1 MNAATSQREWVQ
13 WIWAQPAA
21 LPPAG
26 LRPVGPL
33 PLQQGLAAYREH
45 AKALV
50 VRALGAAYPMLA
62 QWLGQADFAGMAWA
76 FAKWQPPQVGDMN
89 QFGAELAQFLEGLP
103 GMDPEPPVLAR
114 LEWHLHALASA
125 QDDSEAD
132 PQLWTALQTQDPS
145 SLRLGLSPS
154 LAVFEIPE
162 SVRDWLGERV
172 TVGLSSVGTHAI
184 AWRRAWLPVWSMTD
198 LGLAT
203 LLQGLMS
210 GETLAHSIEGG
221 LALNPS
227 LDLTQFFQTAAQEGW
242 LLTASPESV

>member
-1 MNAATSQREWVQ
+1 
-13 WIWAQPAA
+13 
-21 LPPAG
+21 
-26 LRPVGPL
+26 
-33 PLQQGLAAYREH
+33 
-45 AKALV
+45 
-50 VRALGAAYPMLA
+50 
-62 QWLGQADFAGMAWA
+62 
-76 FAKWQPPQVGDMN
+76 
-89 QFGAELAQFLEGLP
+89 
-103 GMDPEPPVLAR
+103 
-114 LEWHLHALASA
+114 
-125 QDDSEAD
+125 
-132 PQLWTALQTQDPS
+132 
-145 SLRLGLSPS
+145 LRLGLSPS

-184 AWRRAWLPVWSMTD
+184 AWRRAWLPVWSMAD